1 MTFRSLIP
9 ALAALVIAAPA
20 GGDLATDRQVAVDL
34 ARGRHLLGQVV
45 ELQAAGQPLRALH
58 RPSQRPV
65 ARGAVILLHGPRNT
79 VDGVRVIRPLRLGLA
94 EAGWETLSLQ
104 LPSALPTEPEAA
116 WLARNPGLAEQI
128 AAAVK
133 WLAGRGQ
140 RNQVVL
146 AEGASAAASLRY
158 AAAGPAREVTGLV
171 IVSSRFG
178 ATTGELETLSK
189 LELPLLD
196 LVAEHDAAGVLE
208 TTAARQRAL
217 ANRERADYAR
227 REVTGA
233 NPGFARVETA
243 LLATVRAWLASR
255 VDGRESRTPR

>member
-1 MTFRSLIP
+1 M
-9 ALAALVIAAPA
+9 
-20 GGDLATDRQVAVDL
+20 DRWSNC
-34 ARGRHLLGQVV
+34 RR
-45 ELQAAGQPLRALH
+45 R
-58 RPSQRPV
+58 
-65 ARGAVILLHGPRNT
+65 
-79 VDGVRVIRPLRLGLA
+79 
-94 EAGWETLSLQ
+94 
-104 LPSALPTEPEAA
+104 
-116 WLARNPGLAEQI
+116 
-128 AAAVK
+128 
-133 WLAGRGQ
+133 
-140 RNQVVL
+140 
-146 AEGASAAASLRY
+146 ASLSY